1 MHSFIFS
8 EIVHW
13 AQTEVSAR
21 RTLAL
26 DLMVDTND
34 LSDNI
39 SNIRPQNVYK

>member
-21 RTLAL
+21 RTL